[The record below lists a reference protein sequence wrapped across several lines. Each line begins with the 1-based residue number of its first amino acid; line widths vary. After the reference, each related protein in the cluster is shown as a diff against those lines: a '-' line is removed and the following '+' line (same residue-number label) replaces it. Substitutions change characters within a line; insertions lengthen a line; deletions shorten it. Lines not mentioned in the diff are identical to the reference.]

1 MTREIDL
8 ASYLPPFM
16 AEVREISG
24 VLETEN
30 PELMLV
36 WKAAD
41 RGLQNAFIET
51 ADEYGLARFERI
63 LGILPSAEDTLESR
77 RARLSVRWF
86 DAIPYTW
93 KVLIKKLEVLCEG
106 SDFVLQGNFTDG
118 YTLTLHT
125 HLDAYGKTE
134 EIREIIETVLP
145 CNIAVISDNSISC
158 NATGNVG
165 LGGSV
170 GFTTMITVSERG

>member
-24 VLETEN
+24 ALETEN

-41 RGLQNAFIET
+41 RVLQNAFIDT

-86 DAIPYTW
+86 DSVPYTW
-93 KVLIKKLEVLCEG
+93 RVLIKKLEVLCG
-106 SDFVLQGNFTDG
+106 DSDFVLRGSFSEG

-125 HLDAYGKTE
+125 HLDTYGKTE
-134 EIREIIETVLP
+134 EVREIIETVLP
-145 CNIAVISDNSISC
+145 CNITVISDNSISC
-158 NATGNVG
+158 NASGYVS

-170 GFTTMITVSERG
+170 GFTTMITIERG